1 MSKFTLD
8 TEAHQE
14 LTELLEDTIE
24 YWCNEHMISGELAWT
39 VAWCL
44 ATAKVE
50 MFKGNVK
57 WLRGLLST
65 VSWPCVRRKVYLMM
79 EHPRSRL
86 VRVSGGSWRWRNLH
100 SVSSMVTVDKWA
112 ITLCRP
118 QTTNLSYANCLTD
131 SLNFVIL
138 VVSHTNQWTSFL
150 KHCLD

>member
-57 WLRGLLST
+57 
-65 VSWPCVRRKVYLMM
+65 
-79 EHPRSRL
+79 
-86 VRVSGGSWRWRNLH
+86 
-100 SVSSMVTVDKWA
+100 
-112 ITLCRP
+112 
-118 QTTNLSYANCLTD
+118 
-131 SLNFVIL
+131 
-138 VVSHTNQWTSFL
+138 
-150 KHCLD
+150 